1 LSLKEN
7 KIANTKGVSLIL
19 TLLICYFH
27 PPLLPSPATAPP
39 IPFCEEEINKRRGKR
54 RRVVEGQKKKANYQA
69 FNAARPRAESTLDL
83 EKSEFSVETYPITD
97 PWDW

>member
-1 LSLKEN
+1 M
-7 KIANTKGVSLIL
+7 
-19 TLLICYFH
+19 CYFH

-69 FNAARPRAESTLDL
+69 FNAARPRAESALEL
-83 EKSEFSVETYPITD
+83 EKNEFQRKLIPLRIHGTGNIYISTFTIQKINYVM
-97 PWDW
+97 